1 MENTCQQA
9 MFHCL
14 TWFQHDSTSKTLL
27 GLKIQCSISAQVA
40 AGIAK
45 LQRRSGAL
53 ECEVEAMRRARQGLK
68 GNLGEIYGRTC
79 AEA

>member
-1 MENTCQQA
+1 MLKTLVNKL
-9 MFHCL
+9 CL

-27 GLKIQCSISAQVA
+27 GLKIQCGISAKVV

-53 ECEVEAMRRARQGLK
+53 ECEVEAMRRARGLK

-79 AEA
+79 TEA

>member
-1 MENTCQQA
+1 MWKTLVNKL
-9 MFHCL
+9 CL

-27 GLKIQCSISAQVA
+27 GLKIQCSISAKVV

-79 AEA
+79 TEA